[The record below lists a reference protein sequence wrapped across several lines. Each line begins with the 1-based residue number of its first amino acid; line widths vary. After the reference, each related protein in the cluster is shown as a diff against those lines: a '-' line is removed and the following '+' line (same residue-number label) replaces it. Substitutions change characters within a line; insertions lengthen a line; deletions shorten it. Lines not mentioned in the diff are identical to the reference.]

1 MTGDRPKK
9 FHSAA
14 IYSSPGFNEVVFGL
28 QYAVYYTSYLKSILA
43 AILVRKSGH
52 FRTTSPGLARI
63 LIYVAHVSSKD
74 KVYLED
80 LAPPPPVFLYIL
92 PTKPR
97 RTNSRVE
104 DTLATKGRA
113 GSSGGRL
120 VRCRSMAET
129 GHLYNT
135 FAHSYRSKFTTA

>member
-52 FRTTSPGLARI
+52 FRTTSPGLAQIHLGREG
-63 LIYVAHVSSKD
+63 LVTGDRPKKFHSAAIYSSPGFNE
-74 KVYLED
+74 V
-80 LAPPPPVFLYIL
+80 VFGLGESN
-92 PTKPR
+92 R
-97 RTNSRVE
+97 
-104 DTLATKGRA
+104 G
-113 GSSGGRL
+113 GSSGF
-120 VRCRSMAET
+120 RCRFFLRWNQGGTLKESAE
-129 GHLYNT
+129 GIGKPIER
-135 FAHSYRSKFTTA
+135 RSRPAPRI